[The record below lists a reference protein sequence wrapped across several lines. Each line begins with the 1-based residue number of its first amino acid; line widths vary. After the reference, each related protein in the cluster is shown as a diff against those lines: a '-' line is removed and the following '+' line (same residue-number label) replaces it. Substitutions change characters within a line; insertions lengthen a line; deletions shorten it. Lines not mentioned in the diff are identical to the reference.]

1 MVPYAFDRS
10 TYTAMVGLGDFGV
23 GGFSV
28 GVDVVYDSLE
38 CHGASRVGS
47 ERVLSW

>member
-1 MVPYAFDRS
+1 VYCCSWF
-10 TYTAMVGLGDFGV
+10 GDFGV